1 MEMAWRTSTPIRSP
15 FKLPDHVDVSLNRS
29 FETGNESTSG
39 PQHGVICPVFCNV
52 GPRRCTRTSAATDIW
67 SDEYRSGIACRRPG
81 SVGFAGSNSRRH
93 VHRPPRRASCVYC
106 ADDSCGRCRGSHSAG
121 IELQQST
128 CRGLLSRPRRRF
140 IRRRRWIPCRLDRP
154 RPAGNGARLLRTRN
168 NRSVCGGTYRT
179 TRSSIH
185 RLAKR
190 LLLWIGAYI
199 GLGGRVWIARAK
211 SSIRENSRRNSRNAW
226 VVEDPAAGVG
236 AGGFLL

>member
-1 MEMAWRTSTPIRSP
+1 MPVSKRLEKWRWRGEPQ
-15 FKLPDHVDVSLNRS
+15 LPDHVNVSLKRS
-29 FETGNESTSG
+29 VETGNESTSG

-93 VHRPPRRASCVYC
+93 AHRPPRRACCVYS

-121 IELQQST
+121 IELRRST
-128 CRGLLSRPRRRF
+128 SRGVLSRPCRRF
-140 IRRRRWIPCRLDRP
+140 IRRRRGIPCWLDRP
-154 RPAGNGARLLRTRN
+154 RPAGNSARLLRTRN
-168 NRSVCGGTYRT
+168 DRSVSSGASRT
-179 TRSSIH
+179 TGSSIH

-199 GLGGRVWIARAK
+199 GWGGRVWIARGK
-211 SSIRENSRRNSRNAW
+211 
-226 VVEDPAAGVG
+226 
-236 AGGFLL
+236 